1 MSAPSPSWYS
11 AGTAVRYL
19 SDVDDATWAL
29 IAPVLAQARGRGRPR
44 IHADRVI
51 YNAILYVLR
60 GGIPWRM
67 LPPPFPRWQTVYSRF
82 RRWADIGLWEKLT
95 TTLRE
100 EIRIELGRD
109 PEPSAGV
116 LDSQSVPTGPGGG
129 AVGYDA
135 GKKVKGRKRHVV
147 VDTEG
152 FLLAATVTPANVQDP
167 LATPEL
173 LALAKSRSSR
183 LAHRWADSRYQ
194 GPIVNTAARA
204 LGLTLAIVSPPK
216 GQKGFQVLPRRWV
229 VERTFAW
236 IERYRR
242 LARDWEAASWSAA
255 AYLYIAASNLIARRL
270 ARLWAT

>member
-1 MSAPSPSWYS
+1 MSAPSKPCY
-11 AGTAVRYL
+11 

-29 IAPVLAQARGRGRPR
+29 IAPILAQAKGHGRPR
-44 IHADRVI
+44 THADRLI

-67 LPPPFPRWQTVYSRF
+67 LPATYPSWQTVYTRF
-82 RRWADIGLWEKLT
+82 WRWADSGVWETLT
-95 TTLRE
+95 DRLRADL
-100 EIRIELGRD
+100 RIELGRD
-109 PEPSAGV
+109 PAPSAGII
-116 LDSQSVPTGPGGG
+116 DSQSVGTGPGGG
-129 AVGYDA
+129 AVGFDG